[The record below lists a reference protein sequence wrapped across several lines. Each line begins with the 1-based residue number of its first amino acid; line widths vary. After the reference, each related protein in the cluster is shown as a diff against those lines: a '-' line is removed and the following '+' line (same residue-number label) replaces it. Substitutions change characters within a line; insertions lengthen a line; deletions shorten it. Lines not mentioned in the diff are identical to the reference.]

1 MDIDTLRLIME
12 IQEKDE
18 VDSGRVNQDP
28 NNIPTNSEL
37 NLSPDL
43 PIEQMGD
50 TQPILLD
57 QKLDVVVITLLN
69 DQDVEKT
76 ILALNSTLK
85 KRKVT
90 GVVYAV
96 SDIINA
102 DAFKDAFKKPS
113 DENQEDTNTPESN
126 QEEDNE
132 EQDNGAAIEQNP
144 ADETPT
150 LG

>member
-1 MDIDTLRLIME
+1 MNASTDFTTLSLIME
-12 IQEKDE
+12 IQDREE
-18 VDSGRVNQDP
+18 QEAGRVAQDA
-28 NNIPTNSEL
+28 NNIPPASQL

-43 PIEQMGD
+43 PLEATEQQ
-50 TQPILLD
+50 QPILLD

-102 DAFKDAFKKPS
+102 DAFKEALQNAQPK
-113 DENQEDTNTPESN
+113 
-126 QEEDNE
+126 QEEQPQEQPEQE
-132 EQDNGAAIEQNP
+132 EAEDEVGIEQNP
-144 ADETPT
+144 AEENPQ
-150 LG
+150 GM